1 MICLAMLVCNYVA
14 AGASIAAVAT
24 AMDFFPEANPAL
36 NPLGFS
42 TTVLDRAI
50 SKIAYF
56 FTTTALVQGVGNFV
70 WVPVANKYGR
80 RPTYIISYVI
90 YLVCCKI
97 YAARHAAVQ
106 PLAALRLGFCS

>member
-1 MICLAMLVCNYVA
+1 MICLAMLVCNYLA

-24 AMDFFPEANPAL
+24 AMDFFPEANPVL
-36 NPLGFS
+36 DPLGFS
-42 TTVLDRAI
+42 TTVLDNAI

-70 WVPVANKYGR
+70 WVPIANKYGR

-90 YLVCCKI
+90 YLVCCKT
-97 YAARHAAVQ
+97 YAARRAPV
-106 PLAALRLGFCS
+106 ALLSGFCG